1 MLVLSSSTES
11 HEEDNGGWSS
21 FVSMGWAVLPPY
33 SCFQSAFVIRNQHD
47 AERSKALIE
56 PPRGQMM
63 CSVKARAF

>member
-1 MLVLSSSTES
+1 
-11 HEEDNGGWSS
+11 
-21 FVSMGWAVLPPY
+21 MGWAVLPPD
-33 SCFQSAFVIRNQHD
+33 SCFQSAFVISNQHD